1 MKRAIAGLHTWLL
14 QRVTAVYMQCFIVFL
29 LAHFLLDPPQSYLAW
44 HAWMRGPVVSIATFV
59 FCVALLTHMW
69 VGVRDVIL
77 DYVKPLAIRVAA
89 LTLFGLGLIGLGA
102 WVIHILLFAH
112 G

>member
-1 MKRAIAGLHTWLL
+1 LKRAITGLRAWLV
-14 QRVTAVYMQCFIVFL
+14 QRVTAVYMLLFIVFL

-44 HAWMRGPVVSIATFV
+44 QAWMLSPAVSIAAFV
-59 FCVALLTHMW
+59 FCVALLAHMW

-77 DYVKPLAIRVAA
+77 DYVKPLRVVA
-89 LTLFGLGLIGLGA
+89 LALLGLGLIGLGA
-102 WVIHILLFAH
+102 WVIRILWFPH